1 MEPALSVE
9 AELSQPP
16 PYWKPTKLDRLMPRL
31 ALIEQARRLGWRMS
45 DIQAK
50 LTAELDLGEMSANTF
65 SVLVSTARR
74 RAAAQAATP
83 AVSAAPAPATQA
95 APAVQAVPAPVA
107 PAAPTISTAPAAPAP
122 ARSVDEKM
130 ALLRADHARRAAA
143 QAAELAAESGS
154 VAPVAV
160 AVAPAPVA
168 VPAPAAAVAAP
179 VVAAPGPA
187 PAQKPAAAAGITDG
201 ERLEQLRA
209 LQAAAPEPTDPT
221 LLAALRVRKG
231 WLKPDDSVV
240 SKAAVEGVKKIGA
253 ILSRP
258 LEIGGNS
265 IPAKQFNEIAA
276 AYLDAVPQAHM
287 LIEEGLVEKWVF
299 WDPSRPYA
307 APSKQDICDSLVTA
321 IKQGYADRLRAAEAK
336 ASAGS

>member
-1 MEPALSVE
+1 MNTENNPNPVALDDDLDS
-9 AELSQPP
+9 PP
-16 PYWKPTKLDRLMPRL
+16 PYWKPTKLERLLPHLGR
-31 ALIEQARRLGWRMS
+31 IEKAQRLGWRMA

-50 LTAELDLGEMSANTF
+50 LTAELDLGEMKPSAF
-65 SVLVSTARR
+65 SMLVTNARR
-74 RAAAQAATP
+74 RAAAQAA
-83 AVSAAPAPATQA
+83 APAPA
-95 APAVQAVPAPVA
+95 A
-107 PAAPTISTAPAAPAP
+107 PAAPPAPPAPAP

-143 QAAELAAESGS
+143 QAAELAADSGS
-154 VAPVAV
+154 AAPVAV
-160 AVAPAPVA
+160 AVAPAP
-168 VPAPAAAVAAP
+168 APAP
-179 VVAAPGPA
+179 VVAAPAPAPVAPPAAPAPVPA
-187 PAQKPAAAAGITDG
+187 PAQKPAAAGITDG

-231 WLKPDDSVV
+231 WLKPDDSIV

-276 AYLDAVPQAHM
+276 AYLDTVPQAHM

-336 ASAGS
+336 TAAGS

>member
-1 MEPALSVE
+1 
-9 AELSQPP
+9 
-16 PYWKPTKLDRLMPRL
+16 
-31 ALIEQARRLGWRMS
+31 
-45 DIQAK
+45 
-50 LTAELDLGEMSANTF
+50 
-65 SVLVSTARR
+65 
-74 RAAAQAATP
+74 
-83 AVSAAPAPATQA
+83 
-95 APAVQAVPAPVA
+95 
-107 PAAPTISTAPAAPAP
+107 
-122 ARSVDEKM
+122 M

-160 AVAPAPVA
+160 AVAPAPAPVA
-168 VPAPAAAVAAP
+168 VPAPAAVVAAP
-179 VVAAPGPA
+179 VAPVVRAAPAPA